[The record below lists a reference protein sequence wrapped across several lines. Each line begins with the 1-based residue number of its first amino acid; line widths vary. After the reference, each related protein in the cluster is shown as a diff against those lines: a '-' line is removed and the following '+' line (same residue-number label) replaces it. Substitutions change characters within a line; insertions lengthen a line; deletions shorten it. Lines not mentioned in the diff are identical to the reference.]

1 MYPTCSFGAISN
13 TGTIRCNRDF
23 YVASDNHAQ
32 YTQCVMQESI
42 KKTVE
47 LIKTSTCLSAFTGAG
62 ISVESDIP
70 PFRGKNGLWE
80 KYDPALFEI
89 DYYLSHPRESWKL
102 IVALFYE
109 TFERAT
115 PNRAHEVLADLEKQ
129 GMLKSLITQNIDS
142 LHYRAG
148 SRNII
153 EYHGNS
159 RDLVCIKCG
168 KLHTLKPELL
178 ESDIPYCSCSG
189 LLKPDFVFFG
199 ELIPE
204 KSVVESEKI
213 ISRTDAMLVI
223 GTTGSVYP
231 AAYLPH
237 AAKERGAVIVEIN
250 PEESEYTRSI
260 TDVFIQGPAA
270 EIMNTLGNELGL
282 S

>member
-1 MYPTCSFGAISN
+1 MH
-13 TGTIRCNRDF
+13 D
-23 YVASDNHAQ
+23 
-32 YTQCVMQESI
+32 SI

-47 LIKTSTCLSAFTGAG
+47 LIKTSTYLSAFTGAG
-62 ISVESDIP
+62 ISVESGIP

-80 KYDPALFEI
+80 KYDPALFEV

-102 IVALFYE
+102 IVTLFYE
-109 TFERAT
+109 TFERAA

-129 GMLKSLITQNIDS
+129 GMLNSLITQNIDS

-148 SRNII
+148 SRNIV

-168 KLHTLKPELL
+168 ERHTLKPVLL

-189 LLKPDFVFFG
+189 LLKPGFVFFG

-204 KSVVESEKI
+204 KAVIESERI
-213 ISRTDAMLVI
+213 ISKTDVMLVI
-223 GTTGSVYP
+223 GTTGSVFP
-231 AAYLPH
+231 AAFIPR

-250 PEESEYTRSI
+250 PEESEYTHSI
-260 TDVFIQGPAA
+260 ADVFLPGPAS
-270 EIMNTLGNELGL
+270 EIMETLGNELTR